1 MASATPSCICWIS
14 TPWRLANANGKLRC
28 AWAAP
33 AAAPCVAPRGGS
45 SMTARPAVSMASA
58 LSRFT
63 AIGRGGIRQD
73 GLGRLPFGQRKLLVF
88 RQRRQ
93 LRPLELV
100 HQDDGVG
107 GQLALEVLD
116 VA

>member
-1 MASATPSCICWIS
+1 MASATPSCSCWIS
-14 TPWRLANANGKLRC
+14 TPWRFANANGKARAGAVLGT
-28 AWAAP
+28 AS
-33 AAAPCVAPRGGS
+33 AAPCVAPRGGS

-107 GQLALEVLD
+107 GQLALE
-116 VA
+116 